1 MELMDAEELLHRR
14 NVSRIAE
21 QPRDGL
27 RLVRQSLGDTDD
39 GHPCPGCVLLPE
51 HSHAV
56 VELATACSGG
66 T

>member
-1 MELMDAEELLHRR
+1 MELMDTEESLHRR

-21 QPRDGL
+21 QARNGL
-27 RLVRQSLGDTDD
+27 RLIRQSLGDTDD

-51 HSHAV
+51 HSHEV
-56 VELATACSGG
+56 VELATACSDG